1 MYLIYSVGNLK
12 GYIINYLNLSEK
24 LDVDEKN
31 NQKHKKFMKSIY
43 KKIIFIIL
51 AIALFSVIV
60 GVVKYSLTY
69 IENNPEKYLPT
80 QK

>member
-1 MYLIYSVGNLK
+1 MK
-12 GYIINYLNLSEK
+12 
-24 LDVDEKN
+24 KN
-31 NQKHKKFMKSIY
+31 NQTHKKFMKSIY
-43 KKIIFIIL
+43 KKIIFIIS

-60 GVVKYSLTY
+60 SVVKYSFTY

>member
-1 MYLIYSVGNLK
+1 MG
-12 GYIINYLNLSEK
+12 
-24 LDVDEKN
+24 VDEKN

-43 KKIIFIIL
+43 KKIIFIIS

-69 IENNPEKYLPT
+69 IENNPEKYLHK
-80 QK
+80 QKKDKN

>member
-1 MYLIYSVGNLK
+1 LAI
-12 GYIINYLNLSEK
+12 
-24 LDVDEKN
+24 DEKN
-31 NQKHKKFMKSIY
+31 NQKHKNFMKSIY
-43 KKIIFIIL
+43 KKIIFIIS